1 MNNPRNDRTP
11 AREMLR
17 LALETQS
24 AGMLPGDGARLAASD
39 VHPDENELA
48 LYLSRELPPQAS
60 DRIEAHLAGCGEC
73 TEVVVLAAASGRKAT
88 SGQPPRSVAR
98 PAHADGAASGI
109 ERRLSAVTSRTRS
122 AGAGMEIPGPMTAA
136 PARGASPAVNE
147 TQTGRVARPTARPA
161 RSGWHRFRAAASIAL
176 LLLAGGVATAGW
188 FALRWAGP
196 VVSEKSS
203 RALERKVSSDGLSV
217 AVSGGPGLHIDEP
230 RIADDPRFS
239 SGNFAEASQATL
251 NVDPAELLRGHVR
264 GAVSVSDLVLR
275 LIRNQD
281 GVWNVETLGGER
293 LASGRPEGDSDGANS
308 GANPSTAG
316 GAIPARA
323 GNGPLHLTSAN
334 IANGKLIIEDRGRGT
349 ELVVDRL
356 EFAANSPDAAKSASI
371 ALTGSV
377 GNRTGGAGRVSIT
390 GTAGPF
396 LRGVPASY
404 DLKSFDLDRIP
415 VGAVP
420 MFPAA
425 LRGDL
430 SWHGKLTSAG
440 KRARPILDNLAGRGD
455 VLLSNG
461 GVAGAN
467 LARLLVAGLDARLA
481 AEGAIGSGQLNALL
495 ETAAAGVPGLRE
507 GLAATETPFGTVKG
521 PVEIGQ
527 RTLGFKDIEI
537 ASTLLDAV
545 ATGTIGRDGEVR
557 ATGDALLAPDLT
569 RILLAA
575 VPAAASLGVHEG
587 RLAVPFSLVG
597 TWPDLRI
604 AVPASGQPAR

>member
-188 FALRWAGP
+188 FAL
-196 VVSEKSS
+196 
-203 RALERKVSSDGLSV
+203 
-217 AVSGGPGLHIDEP
+217 
-230 RIADDPRFS
+230 
-239 SGNFAEASQATL
+239 
-251 NVDPAELLRGHVR
+251 
-264 GAVSVSDLVLR
+264 
-275 LIRNQD
+275 
-281 GVWNVETLGGER
+281 
-293 LASGRPEGDSDGANS
+293 
-308 GANPSTAG
+308 
-316 GAIPARA
+316 
-323 GNGPLHLTSAN
+323 
-334 IANGKLIIEDRGRGT
+334 
-349 ELVVDRL
+349 
-356 EFAANSPDAAKSASI
+356 
-371 ALTGSV
+371 
-377 GNRTGGAGRVSIT
+377 
-390 GTAGPF
+390 
-396 LRGVPASY
+396 
-404 DLKSFDLDRIP
+404 
-415 VGAVP
+415 
-420 MFPAA
+420 
-425 LRGDL
+425 
-430 SWHGKLTSAG
+430 
-440 KRARPILDNLAGRGD
+440 
-455 VLLSNG
+455 
-461 GVAGAN
+461 
-467 LARLLVAGLDARLA
+467 
-481 AEGAIGSGQLNALL
+481 
-495 ETAAAGVPGLRE
+495 
-507 GLAATETPFGTVKG
+507 
-521 PVEIGQ
+521 
-527 RTLGFKDIEI
+527 
-537 ASTLLDAV
+537 
-545 ATGTIGRDGEVR
+545 
-557 ATGDALLAPDLT
+557 LAPDLT